1 MIQRFYVHN
10 FRCLENFELPISGR
24 ASALLI
30 GKNGVGKSTV
40 RTALEVLQKLG
51 RGSNR
56 VGDLLKPKDFA
67 RGRSDVPIRIEID
80 VKLDDTLFE
89 YHLALELPP
98 GFRELRVAEES
109 LAVNGE
115 TLYSRDRAQVILTKT
130 LSEGEARFRL
140 DWHLVALPIIQSP
153 PKSEALDNF
162 KQWLACMII
171 LSPVPSLITG
181 DSSGDSLTPDRSVA
195 NFGEWL
201 TGLLAYWPAA
211 YATIDKYLKTIMP
224 DLKDI
229 KNPLMGKDARSLII
243 QFQQD
248 HATLTVPFEELSDGE
263 KCLFIGAVVLASIE
277 AYGPVFCFWDEP
289 DNFLSLSEVGQFA
302 MELRRSFQSGG
313 QFLATSHNPEVMSQF
328 SRENTFLLTRRSHL
342 EPTLVKSLNGMPL
355 RGDVADAILLNEI
368 EV

>member
-30 GKNGVGKSTV
+30 GRNGAGKSTV
-40 RTALEVLQKLG
+40 RLALEVLQKIG

-56 VGDLLKPKDFA
+56 VGDLLKPEDFA

-98 GFRELRVAEES
+98 GFRELRVAEER

-115 TLYSRDRAQVILTKT
+115 DLYSRDRAQVILTKT
-130 LSEGEARFRL
+130 LSDGEARFRL

-162 KQWLACMII
+162 KQWLARMLI

-181 DSSGDSLTPDRSVA
+181 DSSGDSLMPNQRSRTSA
-195 NFGEWL
+195 NG
-201 TGLLAYWPAA
+201 
-211 YATIDKYLKTIMP
+211 
-224 DLKDI
+224 
-229 KNPLMGKDARSLII
+229 
-243 QFQQD
+243 
-248 HATLTVPFEELSDGE
+248 
-263 KCLFIGAVVLASIE
+263 
-277 AYGPVFCFWDEP
+277 
-289 DNFLSLSEVGQFA
+289 
-302 MELRRSFQSGG
+302 
-313 QFLATSHNPEVMSQF
+313 
-328 SRENTFLLTRRSHL
+328 
-342 EPTLVKSLNGMPL
+342 
-355 RGDVADAILLNEI
+355 
-368 EV
+368 

>member
-10 FRCLENFELPISGR
+10 FRCLENFELPIRGR

-30 GKNGVGKSTV
+30 GKNGAGKSTV
-40 RTALEVLQKLG
+40 RLALEVLQKIG

-56 VGDLLKPKDFA
+56 VGDLLKPEDFA
-67 RGRSDVPIRIEID
+67 RGRSDVPIRVEIE
-80 VKLDDTLFE
+80 VKLADTVFG

-98 GFRELRVAEES
+98 GFRELRVAEER

-115 TLYSRDRAQVILTKT
+115 DLYSRDRAQVILTKT

-153 PKSEALDNF
+153 PKSEALENF
-162 KQWLACMII
+162 KQWLARMLI
-171 LSPVPSLITG
+171 LAPIPSLISG
-181 DSSGDSLTPDRSVA
+181 DSSGDSLMPNREVT
-195 NFGEWL
+195 NFGEWI
-201 TGLLAYWPAA
+201 TGLLAHSPAA
-211 YATIDKYLKTIMP
+211 YEKIDRHLKTVMP

-229 KNPLMGKDARSLII
+229 KNPVIGKNARSLMV
-243 QFQQD
+243 QFQKEQ
-248 HATLTVPFEELSDGE
+248 ATLTVSFRELSDGE
-263 KCLFIGAVVLASIE
+263 KCFFIGAVVLASNE
-277 AYGPVFCFWDEP
+277 AYGPLFCFWDGP
-289 DNFLSLSEVGQFA
+289 DNSLSLSEVGHFA

-355 RGDVADAILLNEI
+355 KGDVADAILLDEI